1 MDPKIATAVQVRA
14 AFREALAPEVYE
26 EIDGIEVVYNLLN
39 DSVDFTI
46 KRKRDG
52 MQVLL
57 PLMRQW
63 LETAEVP
70 STVRALQ
77 KDQQMFASL
86 ILFLA

>member
-1 MDPKIATAVQVRA
+1 MQVRA
-14 AFREALAPEVYE
+14 AFKVALTPDLFD
-26 EIDGIEVVYNLLN
+26 EIDEIEVVYNLMN

-46 KRKRDG
+46 RRKRDG

-63 LETAEVP
+63 LKRAEVP
-70 STVRALQ
+70 YTVQAIKR
-77 KDQQMFASL
+77 DPQMFASL